1 MIDNGILKTQSIGV
15 NDIEYLG
22 LIISKEGI
30 EKIQEFLDFNN
41 ISLIATL
48 QPNLHMTCHYFR
60 GKGNVDKNLLP
71 KNDFLGKELKI
82 HINGYG
88 ELKNEQGVIL
98 NQGLLVDRKSLE
110 DIIIGD
116 KRLTDFISIEKP
128 HITISVNKQKVD
140 GKPIAKAQD
149 TYRCA
154 FKSEIENRN
163 IDFMLTCKLAVVRF
177 GKVFENIDYGEQE
190 KI

>member
-60 GKGNVDKNLLP
+60 GKGRCIWCVSATN
-71 KNDFLGKELKI
+71 
-82 HINGYG
+82 
-88 ELKNEQGVIL
+88 
-98 NQGLLVDRKSLE
+98 
-110 DIIIGD
+110 
-116 KRLTDFISIEKP
+116 RL
-128 HITISVNKQKVD
+128 
-140 GKPIAKAQD
+140 
-149 TYRCA
+149 
-154 FKSEIENRN
+154 
-163 IDFMLTCKLAVVRF
+163 
-177 GKVFENIDYGEQE
+177 
-190 KI
+190 